1 MSDTVSDRESEH
13 LFSIIKERYGDR
25 LTEEQLDE
33 VRVGVNRLTEA
44 AKALR
49 EIRLEN
55 WDEPFSVFRPYK
67 GEE

>member
-1 MSDTVSDRESEH
+1 MSDNVSHKESEH
-13 LFSIIKERYGDR
+13 LFFIIEERYGNR
-25 LTEEQLDE
+25 LTKEQLDE
-33 VRVGVNRLTEA
+33 VRIGVNRLTEA

-55 WDEPFSVFRPYK
+55 WDEPFSIFRPYK

>member
-1 MSDTVSDRESEH
+1 MSDTVNDRESEH

>member
-33 VRVGVNRLTEA
+33 VSVGVNRLTEA

-55 WDEPFSVFRPYK
+55 WDEPFSVFRPFK

>member
-1 MSDTVSDRESEH
+1 MSDTVNDRESEH

-55 WDEPFSVFRPYK
+55 WDEPFSVFRPFK

>member
-1 MSDTVSDRESEH
+1 MSDTVGDRESDH

-55 WDEPFSVFRPYK
+55 WDEPFSVFRPFK

>member
-1 MSDTVSDRESEH
+1 MSDTVSDRESDH

-55 WDEPFSVFRPYK
+55 WDEPFSVFRPFK

>member
-1 MSDTVSDRESEH
+1 MSDNVSDKESEH
-13 LFSIIKERYGDR
+13 IFSIIKERYCDR
-25 LTEEQLDE
+25 LTEEQLNE
-33 VRVGVNRLTEA
+33 VRVGVNRLLEA

-55 WDEPFSVFRPYK
+55 WDEPFSVFKPYR

>member
-1 MSDTVSDRESEH
+1 MSDTASDRESEH

-49 EIRLEN
+49 KIRLEN

>member
-1 MSDTVSDRESEH
+1 MSDTVNDRESEH
-13 LFSIIKERYGDR
+13 LFSIIKDRYGDR

-55 WDEPFSVFRPYK
+55 WDEPFSVFRPYR

>member
-1 MSDTVSDRESEH
+1 MSDNVSHKESER
-13 LFSIIKERYGDR
+13 LFSIIEERYGDR
-25 LTEEQLDE
+25 LTKEQLNE
-33 VRVGVNRLTEA
+33 VRIGVNRLTEA

-55 WDEPFSVFRPYK
+55 WDEPFSIFRPYK

>member
-1 MSDTVSDRESEH
+1 MSDTVSDKESDH
-13 LFSIIKERYGDR
+13 LFSIIKERYSDR

-55 WDEPFSVFRPYK
+55 WDEPFSVFRPFK

>member
-55 WDEPFSVFRPYK
+55 WDEPFSVFRPFK

>member
-1 MSDTVSDRESEH
+1 MSDTVSDKESDH
-13 LFSIIKERYGDR
+13 LFSIIKERYSDR

-55 WDEPFSVFRPYK
+55 WDEPFSVFRPFK
-67 GEE
+67 GEK

>member
-25 LTEEQLDE
+25 LTEEQLDD
-33 VRVGVNRLTEA
+33 VRLGINRLTEA

-49 EIRLEN
+49 KIRLEN
-55 WDEPFSVFRPYK
+55 WDEPFSVFRPYE

>member
-1 MSDTVSDRESEH
+1 MSDNVSHKESER
-13 LFSIIKERYGDR
+13 LFSIIEERYSDR
-25 LTEEQLDE
+25 LTKEQLNE
-33 VRVGVNRLTEA
+33 VRIGVNRLTEA

-55 WDEPFSVFRPYK
+55 WDEPFSIFRPYK